1 MAQLFF
7 LVLIICVPIA
17 VAVVRTSP
25 YRVRPTFRL
34 TIEPLQ
40 SRWTPTR
47 RMNNSLDHKQWA
59 AWFEEELRRA
69 GGPQGE

>member
-17 VAVVRTSP
+17 VAVLRTSP
-25 YRVRPTFRL
+25 YESGPTLGIRIDPF
-34 TIEPLQ
+34 EPK
-40 SRWTPTR
+40 WTPTR
-47 RMNNSLDHKQWA
+47 RLSTTLEHKRWVARYQ
-59 AWFEEELRRA
+59 EELRRA